1 MEYSSRTH
9 VVLEMMSRLL
19 FEPGSTSFYC
29 HLISYI
35 DNVIRYFTEP
45 PVVYPRKMP
54 LLLVSG
60 YLPLCEVHL
69 SHKFYRDIIL
79 WPLNTGQNNTIVFMA
94 SLSAC
99 GSVHTYACVS
109 SSHYIELEIEMAS
122 LMCTFLHQL
131 FCMIIT
137 IENGLWNLDIISF
150 IKFY

>member
-1 MEYSSRTH
+1 
-9 VVLEMMSRLL
+9 MSRLL

-29 HLISYI
+29 HLISYV
-35 DNVIRYFTEP
+35 DNIMLFDILLKP
-45 PVVYPRKMP
+45 PLVVCPTKMP

-69 SHKFYRDIIL
+69 SHKFYQDIIL

-94 SLSAC
+94 SLSAS
-99 GSVHTYACVS
+99 GAVHTFISLCVF
-109 SSHYIELEIEMAS
+109 LS
-122 LMCTFLHQL
+122 LHWAGNRDCIISCAPFLHQL